1 MLCIASRRPL
11 VSSRRSWG
19 PIISWVSKATKVA
32 FWSGLKLGFRKIFFP
47 SEYDTGWTKEHGR
60 LVRWRLQR
68 VSLSPEEAGLCGCW
82 QFVAVWRERKELRQG
97 KVTEESEEY
106 SFYCTSAAPGQ
117 YSAGQLLQVIRDHWS
132 ASENGAHYR
141 RDVSLGE
148 DASRISGRDGAYVM
162 ATLRNLLLGLFELQ
176 KHRGQTKARTFP
188 GWRRK
193 LTNTQKVK
201 LLTRTI

>member
-1 MLCIASRRPL
+1 MLKP
-11 VSSRRSWG
+11 SS
-19 PIISWVSKATKVA
+19 P
-32 FWSGLKLGFRKIFFP
+32 KIFFP
-47 SEYDTGWTKEHGR
+47 SEHDTGWTKEHGR

-97 KVTEESEEY
+97 KLIEESQEY
-106 SFYCTSAAPGQ
+106 SFYCTSVAKGQ
-117 YSAGQLLQVIRDHWS
+117 HSAEQLLQGIRDHWS

-148 DASRISGRDGAYVM
+148 DASRIGGRKGAFVM

-176 KHRGQTKARTFP
+176 KHRGKTKARTFP

-193 LTNTQKVK
+193 LTHTQKIQLMTRK
-201 LLTRTI
+201 L